1 MSRLRRFAPLLL
13 LIAVLLLDHQSAAS
27 TWQEHGTLDVCAT
40 KQTCEEQNLR
50 FAPEGKSDIFAEGVA
65 AASDSAVPTDAA
77 ATDGSVPP
85 LADSSDAQTGQ
96 KQSRA
101 DDPESEAGVT
111 ELEQGVTQS
120 EDVIRDGESST
131 LSEVNVTA
139 MRHQVEEMFYHA
151 YDGYK
156 RFAFPQDE
164 LKPLSCSGSN
174 PYGGMAMTLME
185 SLGTLLLLDN
195 VSEFNWGV
203 EYLSHHLSFHK
214 AIQRPASS
222 PLPLCSSIPC
232 TPRGPPPPP
241 YPCSFWATNVFEAN
255 IRALGSLLSAH
266 MLILQS
272 HDPTLPPV
280 HPSLAGVHLAPGYKG
295 RLLEL
300 AIDLG
305 FRLLPAF
312 SSGTPIPYA
321 WVNLRR
327 GVLPDDV
334 THTCTA
340 GAGTLLLEF
349 SALSN
354 ISGIPIFQSHT
365 AGAGTLLL
373 EFSALSN
380 LSGIPIFHEKAEA
393 AVVAL
398 YRRRSPL
405 NLVGNGI
412 SSTSGGPS
420 FLPSSLIHSFPVSLP
435 PSSPACTW
443 PSTPSLVPS
452 IIPHTLSSDATS
464 MDPLLSLS
472 PLAFVPLS
480 LSSPTFPPTHPLSLS
495 GVWLQRES
503 TAGAGVDSFFEVSID
518 LVLEV
523 YSGAMRY
530 MAVRGESMVRW
541 LLDVGIDNG
550 HLGRHYASSLQAFW
564 PAMQV
569 LAGQTADARVIHSGL
584 WAVWKR
590 FSFLPELFSVTASA
604 VHPVYVWMLTCN
616 RERI

>member
-101 DDPESEAGVT
+101 DEPESEAGVT

-185 SLGTLLLLDN
+185 SLGTLLLLGN

-203 EYLSHHLSFHK
+203 EYLSQHLSFDLD
-214 AIQRPASS
+214 IRV
-222 PLPLCSSIPC
+222 
-232 TPRGPPPPP
+232 
-241 YPCSFWATNVFEAN
+241 NVFEAN

-272 HDPTLPPV
+272 RDPALPPV
-280 HPSLAGVHLAPGYKG
+280 HPSLAGVHLAPGYNG

-349 SALSN
+349 
-354 ISGIPIFQSHT
+354 T
-365 AGAGTLLL
+365 
-373 EFSALSN
+373 ALSN
-380 LSGIPIFHEKAEA
+380 LSGIPIF
-393 AVVAL
+393 
-398 YRRRSPL
+398 
-405 NLVGNGI
+405 
-412 SSTSGGPS
+412 
-420 FLPSSLIHSFPVSLP
+420 
-435 PSSPACTW
+435 
-443 PSTPSLVPS
+443 
-452 IIPHTLSSDATS
+452 
-464 MDPLLSLS
+464 
-472 PLAFVPLS
+472 
-480 LSSPTFPPTHPLSLS
+480 
-495 GVWLQRES
+495 Q
-503 TAGAGVDSFFEVSID
+503 
-518 LVLEV
+518 
-523 YSGAMRY
+523 
-530 MAVRGESMVRW
+530 VRKS
-541 LLDVGIDNG
+541 
-550 HLGRHYASSLQAFW
+550 
-564 PAMQV
+564 
-569 LAGQTADARVIHSGL
+569 
-584 WAVWKR
+584 
-590 FSFLPELFSVTASA
+590 
-604 VHPVYVWMLTCN
+604 
-616 RERI
+616 

>member
-1 MSRLRRFAPLLL
+1 
-13 LIAVLLLDHQSAAS
+13 
-27 TWQEHGTLDVCAT
+27 
-40 KQTCEEQNLR
+40 
-50 FAPEGKSDIFAEGVA
+50 
-65 AASDSAVPTDAA
+65 
-77 ATDGSVPP
+77 
-85 LADSSDAQTGQ
+85 
-96 KQSRA
+96 
-101 DDPESEAGVT
+101 
-111 ELEQGVTQS
+111 
-120 EDVIRDGESST
+120 
-131 LSEVNVTA
+131 
-139 MRHQVEEMFYHA
+139 
-151 YDGYK
+151 
-156 RFAFPQDE
+156 
-164 LKPLSCSGSN
+164 
-174 PYGGMAMTLME
+174 
-185 SLGTLLLLDN
+185 
-195 VSEFNWGV
+195 
-203 EYLSHHLSFHK
+203 
-214 AIQRPASS
+214 
-222 PLPLCSSIPC
+222 
-232 TPRGPPPPP
+232 
-241 YPCSFWATNVFEAN
+241 
-255 IRALGSLLSAH
+255 

-272 HDPTLPPV
+272 RDPTLPPV
-280 HPSLAGVHLAPGYKG
+280 HPSLASVHLAPGYKG

-354 ISGIPIFQSHT
+354 LSGIPIFQ
-365 AGAGTLLL
+365 
-373 EFSALSN
+373 
-380 LSGIPIFHEKAEA
+380 EKAEA

-412 SSTSGGPS
+412 SSTSG
-420 FLPSSLIHSFPVSLP
+420 
-435 PSSPACTW
+435 
-443 PSTPSLVPS
+443 
-452 IIPHTLSSDATS
+452 
-464 MDPLLSLS
+464 
-472 PLAFVPLS
+472 
-480 LSSPTFPPTHPLSLS
+480 
-495 GVWLQRES
+495 VWLQRES
-503 TAGAGVDSFFEVSID
+503 TAGAGVDSFFEYLLKGYLLLGTSTFCRMFSK
-518 LVLEV
+518 V

-541 LLDVGIDNG
+541 LLDVSIDNG

-604 VHPVYVWMLTCN
+604 VHPV
-616 RERI
+616 ERGYPLRPEMAESAYFLFQATGNHTYLEIGRDIAAALNTVTRTECGFASVGDVQTHRLDDHMESFLLSETL